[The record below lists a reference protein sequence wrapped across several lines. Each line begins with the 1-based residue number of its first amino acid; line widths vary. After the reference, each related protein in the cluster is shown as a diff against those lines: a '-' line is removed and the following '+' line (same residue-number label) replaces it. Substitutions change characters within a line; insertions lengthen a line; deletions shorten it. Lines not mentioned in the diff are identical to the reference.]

1 LACNAIPLDTD
12 EIAVLRKLLLLISIA
27 LILLSAAVA
36 QSSVDPIQTGSSSNP
51 IPRLTLEDAI
61 RLAKNNAPDFRVAL
75 AEAGIAHEGTVQT
88 RAALLPSLSY
98 TTGAIYTQPNGTP
111 TGVFVGAN
119 GPHEYLSQ
127 GVVHESLSVAS
138 VADYRRARTQEAL
151 ARAKAEIATRGLVTT
166 VTKDFYGVIVAQQKF
181 ENAKVAAA
189 EAQRFLKLSQQLE
202 NGGEVAR
209 SDVVKAQLH
218 ANDRERDVQDLQLA
232 AEQAKLG
239 LAVLIFPNFTSDYEV
254 VNDLVQMPP
263 LPEFTHVQDLA
274 ARNNPELAAANAT
287 MQASQHEVSA
297 AIAGHFPSISFDYF
311 HGIDANRYAT
321 YTDGVHNLG
330 YQAVATVNLP
340 IFDWGATQSK
350 VKQAQLQR
358 DVARV
363 QLSAAQRTALANL
376 RLFYN
381 EAQTARMQID
391 LLRQSADLAAESL
404 RLTALRYQAGEAS
417 ALEVV
422 DAQDASLLAQ
432 NNYADAAIRYRVSV
446 ANLQSLTGSF

>member
-1 LACNAIPLDTD
+1 M
-12 EIAVLRKLLLLISIA
+12 LRKPLLTIFAA
-27 LILLSAAVA
+27 LILYSGAVA
-36 QSSVDPIQTGSSSNP
+36 QSNIAPQATAPSNP

-75 AEAGIAHEGTVQT
+75 AEAGIAHEGSVQS
-88 RAALLPSLSY
+88 RAALLPTVSY
-98 TTGAIYTQPNGTP
+98 TTGVTYTQPNGTS

-127 GVVHESLSVAS
+127 GVAHEALSFAS
-138 VADYRRARTQEAL
+138 VADYRRARAQEAL
-151 ARAKAEIATRGLVTT
+151 ARAKAEIAARGLVTT
-166 VTKDFYGVIVAQQKF
+166 VTKDFYNVIVAQQKF
-181 ENAKVAAA
+181 ENAQAAA
-189 EAQRFLKLSQQLE
+189 TEAQKFVSMSQQLE
-202 NGGEVAR
+202 NGGEVAH
-209 SDVVKAQLH
+209 SDVIKAQLQ
-218 ANDRERDVQDLQLA
+218 ANDRARDVQDLQLA

-239 LAVLIFPNFTSDYEV
+239 LAVLIFPSFTSDYELV
-254 VNDLVQMPP
+254 DDLRQTPP

-274 ARNNPELAAANAT
+274 ARNNPEIAAANAT

-297 AIAGHFPSISFDYF
+297 AVAGHLPSISFDYF
-311 HGIDANRYAT
+311 YGIDANRYAT

-330 YQAVATVNLP
+330 YQAVATLNLP

-363 QLSAAQRTALANL
+363 QLSAAQRTAIADL

-381 EAQTARMQID
+381 EAQTARKQID
-391 LLRQSADLAAESL
+391 LLKQSAELAAESL
-404 RLTALRYQAGEAS
+404 RLTALRYRAGEAT

-422 DAQDASLLAQ
+422 DAQNASLLAQ
-432 NNYADAAIRYRVSV
+432 NNYVDAASRYRVAI
-446 ANLQSLTGSF
+446 ANLQSLTGIF